1 MDLDNLI
8 VMANRIGSFFAA
20 QPDRDEALAGIA
32 DHVKKFWEPRMR
44 SQILAAV
51 GTEAGAGRLG
61 RAPRARG
68 VGLDQEAVSVIT
80 ALAVEPLLSCTV
92 TVMLYVPLAEFG

>member
-8 VMANRIGSFFAA
+8 VMANRIGAFFAA

-44 SQILAAV
+44 AEILAAV
-51 GTEAGAGRLG
+51 DTEAGAALSEIVAAALVRH
-61 RAPRARG
+61 RA
-68 VGLDQEAVSVIT
+68 
-80 ALAVEPLLSCTV
+80 
-92 TVMLYVPLAEFG
+92 MLQPV

>member
-51 GTEAGAGRLG
+51 GTEEGAGLSEIVSAALTTH
-61 RAPRARG
+61 RA
-68 VGLDQEAVSVIT
+68 
-80 ALAVEPLLSCTV
+80 
-92 TVMLYVPLAEFG
+92 MLQPG